1 MKRIILLLVTL
12 LSFSAKAD
20 MELLW
25 EQEINGGT
33 RTDVFAYCVFVNES
47 TDRGSVYLY
56 TYSYFGREYGLVSV
70 EQFIDPYSVNST
82 TCDRKT
88 KVED

>member
-1 MKRIILLLVTL
+1 M
-12 LSFSAKAD
+12 SFSAKAD
-20 MELLW
+20 MQLMW
-25 EQEINGGT
+25 EQEN
-33 RTDVFAYCVFVNES
+33 TDDLKTNVLAYCVFENEVI
-47 TDRGSVYLY
+47 DKGSIYLY

-70 EQFIDPYSVNST
+70 EQFIAPYSMYAT